1 MTRRCAGIRR
11 DGGRCTAIVVGPNDY
26 CYQHDPGRAGE
37 RKRAASRAGRAR
49 PSREIA
55 ELKALKDDVLA
66 GRVDRNDAAVVVQVC
81 RALHDFIELERRVR
95 TTDELER
102 QIAELKERIEGGRRP
117 ALERAGAPAQGRGT
131 CPVRFSCAVRR
142 RDHLRDAPHAGR

>member
-1 MTRRCAGIRR
+1 MTRRCAGIKR

-37 RKRAASRAGRAR
+37 RKRAASRAGRTR
-49 PSREIA
+49 PSREVADLKA

-66 GRVDRNDAAVVVQVC
+66 GRADRNDAAVVVQVC
-81 RALHDFIELERRVR
+81 RALREFIELERRVR

-117 ALERAGAPAQGRGT
+117 AL
-131 CPVRFSCAVRR
+131 
-142 RDHLRDAPHAGR
+142 